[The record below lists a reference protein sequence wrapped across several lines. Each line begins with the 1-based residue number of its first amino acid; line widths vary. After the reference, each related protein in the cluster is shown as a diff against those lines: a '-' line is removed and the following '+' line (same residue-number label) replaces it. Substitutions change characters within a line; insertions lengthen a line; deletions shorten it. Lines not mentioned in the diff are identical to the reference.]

1 MLIVLPPRPAEARE
15 DGRRE
20 VGPAG
25 EQGGRLGAVN
35 SSQGRWKVGGESE
48 CGECPIFIFFFS
60 YACGAQPLFIGRV
73 SKGFI
78 LL

>member
-48 CGECPIFIFFFS
+48 WEVSDFHFLVFPIG
-60 YACGAQPLFIGRV
+60 CVLCV
-73 SKGFI
+73 
-78 LL
+78 